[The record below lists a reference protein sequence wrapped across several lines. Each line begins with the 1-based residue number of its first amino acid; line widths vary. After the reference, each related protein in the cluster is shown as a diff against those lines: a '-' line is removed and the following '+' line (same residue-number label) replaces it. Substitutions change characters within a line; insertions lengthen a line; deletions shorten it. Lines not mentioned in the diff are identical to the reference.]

1 MATDH
6 ESLDLTEIVHS
17 PEQQARD
24 WWLLLES
31 DQATAADRQR
41 FERWQALDTAHQQ
54 AFTEL
59 QALHTQVAAM
69 ADLQALEAPSSSGN
83 SPDNSSDKQKTGFWD
98 NLGQQLSAWL
108 NPTYA
113 VAAASV
119 AAIAIIGLPYLS
131 EQQPANVV
139 YQTAQAEDKE
149 IFLPDGSVINLSA
162 SSRIEIQ
169 LTEQQRYISLTSGE
183 AFFDVSKDPKRPFVV
198 DTLDSRIT
206 VLGTHFNV
214 NATSGFSQISVEEG
228 RVEVASQQ
236 LDQRQVLGAGQRIQ
250 LLDSGNLSPIAS
262 IEPSA
267 AGAWRKGLRI
277 YFETSLH
284 DVLLDLNRYSE
295 QPITLGEQDL
305 NDLTVTAIFPASD
318 VDLMLQALDNT
329 LPLRLEKQSEA
340 IVLYAD

>member
-6 ESLDLTEIVHS
+6 EPLDLTEIVHS

-24 WWLLLES
+24 WWQLLES

-41 FERWQALDTAHQQ
+41 FERWQTLDTAHQQ

-59 QALHTQVAAM
+59 QTLHTQVAAM
-69 ADLQALEAPSSSGN
+69 ADLQALETP
-83 SPDNSSDKQKTGFWD
+83 NSSENPETNFWS
-98 NLGQQLSAWL
+98 NLGQQLSAWF

-113 VAAASV
+113 VDVASV
-119 AAIAIIGLPYLS
+119 AAIAVIGLPYLT
-131 EQQPANVV
+131 EQQQPASVV

-162 SSRIEIQ
+162 FSRIEIQ
-169 LTEQQRYISLTSGE
+169 LTEQQRHIYLTSGE

-198 DTLDSRIT
+198 DTEDSRIT

-214 NATSGFSQISVEEG
+214 NASSGFSQVSVEEG
-228 RVEVASQQ
+228 RVEVANQQ
-236 LDQRQVLGAGQRIQ
+236 LDQRQILGAGQRIQ
-250 LLDSGNLSPIAS
+250 MLDSGDLSPIAS

-295 QPITLGEQDL
+295 QPITLGEQGL